1 MSATVTEIARE
12 EIIDLLIIVSIA
24 ESGPVLLPLAR
35 ACRRR
40 GLHWTCFFTNDGVR
54 VLEDPAIVEA
64 IKYADAPI
72 ACEHSWTRYAGDRT
86 CPITL
91 GSQTDNSAVVARAR
105 KVIGL

>member
-1 MSATVTEIARE
+1 MSATVTEIPRE
-12 EIIDLLIIVSIA
+12 EIIDLLIIVSTA

-40 GLHWTCFFTNDGVR
+40 DLHWTCFFTNDGVR
-54 VLEDPAIVEA
+54 VLEAPAIVEA
-64 IKYADAPI
+64 IKHADAPI
-72 ACEHSWTRYAGDRT
+72 ACEHSWARYTEGGD
-86 CPITL
+86 CPIAL